1 MWQARRVRKRLGI
14 PPDETLQ
21 AWAMADYRGIQV
33 PAPRMEPTKYWPPVV
48 ALTPGAL
55 WLSCTGATRRFPL
68 EDIVLVSTADDPEG
82 ALRVDFMSGKPL
94 VILVTDGGTFL
105 GRLAGP
111 GPEPSTRGS
120 RWTHLMHAGVPE
132 LPPGMVAAAEQAE
145 RRAARLLAGHA
156 GDPGFRMAADR
167 HMAEAHEL
175 RHQARVEA
183 LRHRRSEH
191 LAHAAAPSSRGVPE
205 PPIRSGSR
213 DGSAGSTE
221 VTRAVS
227 VRHAA
232 RLGGRVE
239 AGRRLRASPTLGS
252 ARPRR
257 LH

>member
-105 GRLAGP
+105 GRLAARARAFDARLQMDAP
-111 GPEPSTRGS
+111 DAR
-120 RWTHLMHAGVPE
+120 GVPE

-191 LAHAAAPSSRGVPE
+191 LAQRGGTLESRGP
-205 PPIRSGSR
+205 
-213 DGSAGSTE
+213 
-221 VTRAVS
+221 
-227 VRHAA
+227 
-232 RLGGRVE
+232 
-239 AGRRLRASPTLGS
+239 
-252 ARPRR
+252 
-257 LH
+257 